1 MQRLLPLP
9 VLLAFSVVPARAD
22 TVLVLPFFSQSP
34 SAGLD
39 WIGESAAQ
47 TITEALTSHGML
59 VLDRDDR
66 QEAFRRLSIRP
77 NAPLT
82 HASVIKVADTLD
94 ATDVVYGQ
102 FEFSPAPAGAPAS
115 SRGSLH
121 FTVWTL
127 NMSRMRSGPE
137 FIESGPLDDLA
148 ALQTHLAWQVLTY
161 LDSAH
166 TPAAAQFVRDHPPV
180 RLDAMENYT
189 RGLLAAGPDQKHRY
203 FTQAARLD
211 EGFWQPVFQL
221 GRLYWAQKEYR
232 LAADWFTKVKPGTPR
247 YFEATFLL
255 GLCRYFSGDYGA
267 AQQAF
272 RTVAQSVPLNE
283 VFNDL
288 GAAESKRDLPSA
300 SEDFRK
306 ALEGDPA
313 DPDYRFNIGYV
324 EWKRG
329 DFASAEESFQ
339 AVLARNP
346 ADAQAAQLLG
356 RCQQKSGPRAADLNR
371 GFERVKL
378 NYEEEAWR
386 QLKLALEGTK
396 SR

>member
-9 VLLAFSVVPARAD
+9 VLLAFSVVLARAD
-22 TVLVLPFFSQSP
+22 TVLVLPFVSQSP

-39 WIGESAAQ
+39 WIGESVAQ
-47 TITEALTSHGML
+47 TVAEALTAHGML
-59 VLDRDDR
+59 VLGREDRE
-66 QEAFRRLSIRP
+66 EAFRRLSIRP

-94 ATDVVYGQ
+94 ATEVIYGQ
-102 FEFSPAPAGAPAS
+102 FEFTPPPASAPAG
-115 SRGSLH
+115 SRGSLQ
-121 FTVWTL
+121 FSAWTL
-127 NMSRMRSGPE
+127 NMRRMRNGPQ

-148 ALQTHLAWQVLTY
+148 ALQTHLAWQVLAY

-166 TPAAAQFVRDHPPV
+166 ALPASQFVKDHPPV

-189 RGLLAAGPDQKHRY
+189 RGLLATGAEQKHRY

-221 GRLYWAQKEYR
+221 GQLYWVQKEYR
-232 LAADWFTKVKPGTPR
+232 LAAGWFAKVKPGTPR

-255 GLCRYFSGDYGA
+255 GLCRYFTGDYPA

-272 RTVAQSVPLNE
+272 ENVAQSVPLNE
-283 VFNDL
+283 VFNNL
-288 GAAESKRDLPSA
+288 GAAESRRDLPNA
-300 SEDFRK
+300 ITDLRK
-306 ALEGDPA
+306 ALDGDPA
-313 DPDYRFNIGYV
+313 DPDYQFNLGYV

-329 DFASAEESFQ
+329 DFVGAEESFQ

-346 ADAQAAQLLG
+346 NDAQAAQLLE
-356 RCQQKSGPRAADLNR
+356 RCRQKNGPRAADLKP
-371 GFERVKL
+371 GFERIKL

-386 QLKLALEGTK
+386 QLKLALEGK
-396 SR
+396 QSP